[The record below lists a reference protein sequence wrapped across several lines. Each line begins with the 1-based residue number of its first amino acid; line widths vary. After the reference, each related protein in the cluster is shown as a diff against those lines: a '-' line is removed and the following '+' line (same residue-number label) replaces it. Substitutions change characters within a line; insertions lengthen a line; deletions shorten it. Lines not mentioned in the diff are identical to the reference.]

1 MKSTNDKE
9 YDLEERTFV
18 FAKNVIEYVRNLPKG
33 IAYSEIGKQLVRSA
47 GSVGANYIEANESLS
62 KKDFIMRVKISKKE
76 AKESKYWLRLSS
88 PVQNHE
94 QDKIVLM
101 CECAE
106 LQKIFGAIIR
116 NSSV

>member
-1 MKSTNDKE
+1 MKAKNDKK

-76 AKESKYWLRLSS
+76 AKESKYWLNLSK
-88 PVQNHE
+88 PNKDHE
-94 QDKIVLM
+94 RDKITTYVASETLNFVKTT
-101 CECAE
+101 EVTNE
-106 LQKIFGAIIR
+106 K
-116 NSSV
+116 